1 MRNHVDITFHPSWWY
16 KHTGVEFDEK
26 FWFDADYRTEA
37 DIAMRRKLFEYF
49 GDFGIGEENPSPRPN
64 LLSDLLACGFLY
76 SQILGCE
83 IQFSKDDAPQ
93 VLPAKLTEDQIRSL
107 QVPDLDRHPV
117 WQKVQ
122 RQVDVYMEKFGYV
135 ESAINLM
142 GIQNIA
148 LDLWGEELFLDYY
161 DDESDL
167 HPHLLDVITEL
178 SLDIGNRLYAV
189 SDVVSGGVTS
199 IVKQSVP
206 QVYLTSNC
214 SVTMI
219 SNDLYC
225 EKLLPYDVR
234 LAKAFPCFGIHHCG
248 SNMENVIDGYLQVPN
263 LKFLEIGAGS
273 NLSQIARAIGNRD
286 IISCIRYSPVALK
299 TDTAHIMREKT
310 EEAIRAFGSD
320 QNLCFSCVGIDKDV
334 SVERVRA
341 YLSLFRKEGTAASAH

>member
-1 MRNHVDITFHPSWWY
+1 MRSNVDITFHPSWWY

-26 FWFDADYRTEA
+26 FWFDANYRTEA
-37 DIAMRRKLFEYF
+37 DIVMRRKLFEYF
-49 GDFGIGEENPSPRPN
+49 GDFGIGEANPSPRPI
-64 LLSDLLACGFLY
+64 LFSDLLACGFLY

-122 RQVDVYMEKFGYV
+122 RQIDVYMEKFGYV

-161 DDESDL
+161 GDESDL

-225 EKLLPYDVR
+225 EKLLPHDVR

-273 NLSQIARAIGNRD
+273 DLAKIAKAIGDRD

-299 TDTAHIMREKT
+299 TDTADIVREKT
-310 EEAIRAFGSD
+310 EDAIRAFGSD
-320 QNLCFSCVGIDKDV
+320 KNLCFSCVGIDKDTD
-334 SVERVRA
+334 VEKVRQ
-341 YLSLFRKEGTAASAH
+341 YLHVFRKEM